1 MAPRVSAL
9 QFIASLVNSLAWPL
23 AVVVIALVFRVQIRR
38 LMTGQLR
45 RLRAGPVEMEFDRL
59 LSEVGV
65 ELVAPKTTAA
75 SAGGGGSPLID
86 EFADVAAVSPLA
98 AVLDGHG
105 AVEQA
110 LRELIAQVDPDQ
122 ARHNVGT
129 ARLTST
135 ALAKGLITPET
146 AKAVEG
152 ITVMRNLAA
161 HGRANEV
168 TPERARD
175 YLALVDAVLF
185 TIRQGT
191 GS

>member
-1 MAPRVSAL
+1 MAPRVSTL

-65 ELVAPKTTAA
+65 ELAAPRTTAA
-75 SAGGGGSPLID
+75 PAGGSGSPLID
-86 EFADVAAVSPLA
+86 EFADVATVSPLA
-98 AVLDGHG
+98 AVLDGH
-105 AVEQA
+105 AAIEQA
-110 LRELIAQVDPDQ
+110 LRELIDKVDPNQ
-122 ARHNVGT
+122 AGQNVGT

-152 ITVMRNLAA
+152 ITIMRNLAA

>member
-9 QFIASLVNSLAWPL
+9 QFVASLVNSLAWPL

-65 ELVAPKTTAA
+65 ELATPKTTAPPN
-75 SAGGGGSPLID
+75 SDGGSPLID
-86 EFADVAAVSPLA
+86 EFADVALVSPLA
-98 AVLDGHG
+98 AVLDGHA

-110 LRELIAQVDPDQ
+110 LRELIAKVDPGQ
-122 ARHNVGT
+122 AGRKVGT

-146 AKAVEG
+146 AKAIEG

-161 HGRANEV
+161 HGQANEV
-168 TPERARD
+168 TSERARG

-191 GS
+191 GA

>member
-1 MAPRVSAL
+1 MSAL

-23 AVVVIALVFRVQIRR
+23 AVVAIALVFRVQIRK

-65 ELVAPKTTAA
+65 KLAAPRTTVPVGGD
-75 SAGGGGSPLID
+75 AGNPLID
-86 EFADVAAVSPLA
+86 QFADVATVSPLA
-98 AVLDGHG
+98 AVLDGHA
-105 AVEQA
+105 AVERA

-122 ARHNVGT
+122 TGQNVGT

-146 AKAVEG
+146 ARAIEG

-191 GS
+191 DASGS

>member
-1 MAPRVSAL
+1 VSVL
-9 QFIASLVNSLAWPL
+9 QFAASLVSSLAWPL
-23 AVVVIALVFRVQIRR
+23 AVLAVAMVFRVQIRQ
-38 LMTGQLR
+38 LMTRQLR

-65 ELVAPKTTAA
+65 ELASPRPAA
-75 SAGGGGSPLID
+75 SSKGSAESPLI
-86 EFADVAAVSPLA
+86 EELADASAVSPLA
-98 AVLDGHG
+98 AVLDAHA

-110 LRELIAQVDPDQ
+110 LSDLVAEVDAGQ
-122 ARHNVGT
+122 ARQSAGT
-129 ARLTST
+129 ARLTNT

-146 AKAVEG
+146 ARAIEG
-152 ITVMRNLAA
+152 ITVLRNLAA

-185 TIRQGT
+185 TMRQG
-191 GS
+191 GAA

>member
-1 MAPRVSAL
+1 MSAL
-9 QFIASLVNSLAWPL
+9 QFIASLVSSLAWPL
-23 AVVVIALVFRVQIRR
+23 AVVVIALVFRAQIRR

-65 ELVAPKTTAA
+65 ELATPTTTAA
-75 SAGGGGSPLID
+75 RSGGGESALID
-86 EFADVAAVSPLA
+86 EFADVATVSPLA
-98 AVLDGHG
+98 AVLDGHA

-110 LRELIAQVDPDQ
+110 LHELIAQVDPNQ

-191 GS
+191 GT

>member
-1 MAPRVSAL
+1 MASRVSAL

-23 AVVVIALVFRVQIRR
+23 VVVAIALVFRVQIRR
-38 LMTGQLR
+38 LMTGQIR

-59 LSEVGV
+59 LSEVRV
-65 ELVAPKTTAA
+65 ELAAPRTAA
-75 SAGGGGSPLID
+75 APSGDGGNPLID
-86 EFADVAAVSPLA
+86 EFGDVAAVSPLA
-98 AVLDGHG
+98 AVLDGHS

-110 LRELIAQVDPDQ
+110 LRDLIAQADPGLPIEHLG
-122 ARHNVGT
+122 AV
-129 ARLTST
+129 RLTST
-135 ALAKGLITPET
+135 ALAKGLITSET
-146 AKAVEG
+146 ARAVEG

-161 HGRANEV
+161 HGTANEV

-191 GS
+191 GA